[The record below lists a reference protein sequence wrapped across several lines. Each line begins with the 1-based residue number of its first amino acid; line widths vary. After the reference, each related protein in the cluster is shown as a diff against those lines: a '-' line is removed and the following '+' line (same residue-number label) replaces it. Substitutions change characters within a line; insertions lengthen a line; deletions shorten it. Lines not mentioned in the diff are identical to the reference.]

1 MKNRTAAAAPLLAML
16 LLGASPPPLAPKSFS
31 RVPYAGTLT
40 VLTFNVKG
48 LPWPI
53 ATGREEALRRIG
65 ERLRTLREQ
74 GAAPRIVLLQEAF
87 TPAALAMAADAG
99 YPYIARGP
107 DDRQSVGGAHRPDGG
122 DWWHG
127 ETEGKFVGSGLLIAS
142 DYPIVAVRRL
152 AFSATACAGYD
163 CLANKGVLMIRVMP
177 PGTDQPVDILDT
189 HLNSRGASGVND
201 ARSDYAY
208 ERQLEELGR
217 FVRAVHDPE
226 VPLIA
231 GGDFNMGRSPR
242 RRAALALAASRMGAD
257 GTPLRDAMH
266 DAGSRGARLPPDALL
281 SMMRAKDLQLF
292 SPGIEK
298 LRPRR
303 VDVPFGRERDG
314 SMLSDHV
321 GYAVEYQLAARAGT
335 AS

>member
-1 MKNRTAAAAPLLAML
+1 MKNRTTAAAPLLAML
-16 LLGASPPPLAPKSFS
+16 LLGASAPPLAPSSFPK
-31 RVPYAGTLT
+31 VPYAGTLT

-48 LPWPI
+48 VPWPI
-53 ATGREEALRRIG
+53 ATGREEALRRVRI
-65 ERLRTLREQ
+65 RLRTLRER

-87 TPAALAMAADAG
+87 TPAALALAADAG
-99 YPYIARGP
+99 YPYVARGP
-107 DDRQSVGGAHRPDGG
+107 DARQSAGGAHRPDGG

-127 ETEGKFVGSGLLIAS
+127 ETEGKFANSGLVIAS
-142 DYPIVAVRRL
+142 DYPIVAVRQL

-163 CLANKGVLMIRVMP
+163 CLANKGVLIIQVMP
-177 PGTDQPVDILDT
+177 PGTDQLVDILDT
-189 HLNSRGASGVND
+189 HLNSRRASGVND
-201 ARSDYAY
+201 DRSDHAY
-208 ERQLEELGR
+208 ERQLEELER

-242 RRAALALAASRMGAD
+242 RRAALALAASRMAAD

-266 DAGSRGARLPPDALL
+266 DAASRGARLPPDAHL

-292 SPGIEK
+292 SPGIEG
-298 LRPRR
+298 LRPLR

-321 GYAVEYQLAARAGT
+321 GYVIEYRLAGRAGT